1 MIHFLYLVGFAFFV
15 SVVFG
20 VFADG
25 TVRERVIYAA
35 KTFLQFVAISLI
47 AAWVLYFIPPP
58 W

>member
-20 VFADG
+20 VFATG
-25 TVRERVIYAA
+25 TTQERLLYGLKNFV
-35 KTFLQFVAISLI
+35 QFVVISLVL
-47 AAWVLYFIPPP
+47 AWILYFIP